1 VNREKRP
8 AGALRITGAHL
19 PQINERSFILSEVHL
34 ESDAIRAIDYGL
46 HNAVNDAARR
56 QADGN
61 AGRRP
66 CIVDPLAASS
76 GLALRENV

>member
-46 HNAVNDAARR
+46 HNAVNDAPRR

-61 AGRRP
+61 A
-66 CIVDPLAASS
+66 VADLV
-76 GLALRENV
+76 L